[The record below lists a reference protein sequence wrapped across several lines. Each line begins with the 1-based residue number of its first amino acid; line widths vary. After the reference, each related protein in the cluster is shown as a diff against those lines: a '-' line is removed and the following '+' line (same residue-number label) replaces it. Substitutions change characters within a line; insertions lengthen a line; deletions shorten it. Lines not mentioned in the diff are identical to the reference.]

1 MIGLYI
7 LHTKS
12 TSILRTVPYAVLYI
26 ISYIFFKK
34 TTPQYGQF
42 SWPFDMIF
50 GPKRLHCV
58 LINKFVKW
66 YIWGVFLQSAV
77 SIFYQKTRCVFTL
90 NTLYYILIWTRISRK
105 NDELSSLKCGEIPLN
120 PVYTNVCP
128 CLPSCLRLHVSI
140 NHKSR

>member
-50 GPKRLHCV
+50 GPKRSTVYWLTNL
-58 LINKFVKW
+58 LI
-66 YIWGVFLQSAV
+66 YMG
-77 SIFYQKTRCVFTL
+77 CVFTICCVNFLPENPMCFYTQCLVLQPYL
-90 NTLYYILIWTRISRK
+90 NSNFAKEWWTQFIKMWRNSLEPSLYQ
-105 NDELSSLKCGEIPLN
+105 
-120 PVYTNVCP
+120 
-128 CLPSCLRLHVSI
+128 CLPLFTILFKTPC
-140 NHKSR
+140 KY